1 MNKGAG
7 GVCQAGF
14 FVSIPKK
21 SSLYGYAR
29 SLLLVNV
36 LWLYGKFIAIQLILK
51 AI

>member
-1 MNKGAG
+1 MA
-7 GVCQAGF
+7 
-14 FVSIPKK
+14 SIETVFGYLKN
-21 SSLYGYAR
+21 GYAR